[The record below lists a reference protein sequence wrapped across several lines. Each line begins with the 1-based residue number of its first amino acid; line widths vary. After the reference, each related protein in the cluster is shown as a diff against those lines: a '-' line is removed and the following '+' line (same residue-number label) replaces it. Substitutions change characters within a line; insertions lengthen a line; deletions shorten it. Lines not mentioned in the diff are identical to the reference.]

1 MNPPLLTRKPPHNRM
16 LDSQT
21 SLNISYIHG
30 HIVTLPYPKAQN
42 ECDQNKKQSLPTT
55 FSATDPAE

>member
-1 MNPPLLTRKPPHNRM
+1 MNPPLLPRKPPHNWL
-16 LDSQT
+16 LDGQT

-30 HIVTLPYPKAQN
+30 HIIVLPYPKAQN
-42 ECDQNKKQSLPTT
+42 EYDQNKKRPLPTT